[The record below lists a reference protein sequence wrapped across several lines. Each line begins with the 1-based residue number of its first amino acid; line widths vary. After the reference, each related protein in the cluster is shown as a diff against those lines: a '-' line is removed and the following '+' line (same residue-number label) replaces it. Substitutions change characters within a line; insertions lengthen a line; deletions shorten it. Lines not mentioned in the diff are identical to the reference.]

1 MRIIR
6 AVIVPVVLALAAALG
21 ISACA
26 VSGPSFRCRI
36 TPHNVNWQAYV
47 TVYGP
52 TPSTGVGNVNVAYY
66 NATGREIGSDFEASL
81 NGLNFAVVPAGERE
95 SFDIGANSMFGP
107 DLSSV
112 PASCSVTGWT

>member
-1 MRIIR
+1 MKIIR
-6 AVIVPVVLALAAALG
+6 AAAIAAALALG

-26 VSGPSFRCRI
+26 GSGPSFRCRI
-36 TPHNVNWQAYV
+36 APRSANWQTYV

-66 NATGREIGSDFEASL
+66 DAAGREIGSDYEASL
-81 NGLNFAVVPAGERE
+81 NGLNFAVVPGGQQE

-112 PASCSVTGWT
+112 PASCSVTGWS